1 MVLWSNW
8 MLIINEW
15 QLFIQSVSE
24 LAESTLDC
32 WPGSEGWGSRWDRES
47 TWDCRRQSHQHECS
61 PLWSA
66 PTTVRAIMP
75 PFNAQCNQRQKWV
88 KFAQDNQPAAAK
100 CSSAC
105 LLLLFTII
113 RLHHYS
119 EHNTQTTVNDSA
131 WSVCLSVC
139 LLVMTLQKLT
149 NRSRCCLGW
158 YRGAQRTMYL
168 MRTQVPTL
176 KWAI

>member
-88 KFAQDNQPAAAK
+88 KFAQDNQPLQLNALLLVYYYYSLLLDCITIRSIRRK
-100 CSSAC
+100 LLWTIQRGLSAC
-105 LLLLFTII
+105 P
-113 RLHHYS
+113 
-119 EHNTQTTVNDSA
+119 
-131 WSVCLSVC
+131 SVCWSWHCKNGQTDRDAVWGGIVEPKEPCIWWGL
-139 LLVMTLQKLT
+139 
-149 NRSRCCLGW
+149 RS
-158 YRGAQRTMYL
+158 
-168 MRTQVPTL
+168 PH
-176 KWAI
+176 